1 MTRSSL
7 LRANLQK
14 MFGSTQVIFSSVQEL
29 FVIET
34 EFRGPLFIGIAGVVV
49 GVSSSNYILR
59 FNPPV
64 WVEIPVLVG
73 DTDLVLM
80 SLYAVREK
88 NLPMQKHES
97 LPVNGYPTFRGIGE
111 NSKRELI

>member
-1 MTRSSL
+1 
-7 LRANLQK
+7 
-14 MFGSTQVIFSSVQEL
+14 L
-29 FVIET
+29 FVIEKLLQHS
-34 EFRGPLFIGIAGVVV
+34 LFIGTAGVVV
-49 GVSSSNYILR
+49 VVSSSNYILR

-80 SLYAVREK
+80 SLHAVREK

-97 LPVNGYPTFRGIGE
+97 LPANGCPAFRGIGE

>member
-1 MTRSSL
+1 VTLFQRS
-7 LRANLQK
+7 
-14 MFGSTQVIFSSVQEL
+14 
-29 FVIET
+29 
-34 EFRGPLFIGIAGVVV
+34 LFIGTAGVVV

-73 DTDLVLM
+73 DTDFVLM
-80 SLYAVREK
+80 SLHTVREK

-97 LPVNGYPTFRGIGE
+97 FSVNGYRTFRGIGE